1 MRSMTLHSLSW
12 SEHRVCSKYAA
23 TKDVTNTTTYMLH
36 MCICRGTKEKG
47 FLLQGGGGEVSLIAQ
62 KKRCERDPEQKVMG
76 DGEGGKA
83 SDGEKNQR
91 HG

>member
-36 MCICRGTKEKG
+36 MCICLGTKEKG

-62 KKRCERDPEQKVMG
+62 KKDARGIPSK
-76 DGEGGKA
+76 K
-83 SDGEKNQR
+83 
-91 HG
+91 